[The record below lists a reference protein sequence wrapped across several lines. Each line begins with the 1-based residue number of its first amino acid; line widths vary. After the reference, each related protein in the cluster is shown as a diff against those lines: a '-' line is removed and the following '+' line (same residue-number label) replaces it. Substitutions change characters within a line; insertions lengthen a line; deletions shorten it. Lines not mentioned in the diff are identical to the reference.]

1 MGLIYTTA
9 QAAGRRREKC
19 KHKKFSSV
27 RKAADS
33 QAPNVDRCI
42 RDGYQ
47 KYRKEVLSDSTWK
60 DTDHHIEN
68 LVFSGGGIKSYA
80 FIGALQVSLKL
91 SEVKFYFETLKVM
104 NESIC
109 VYQLPYF

>member
-80 FIGALQVSLKL
+80 FIGALQVSFKESVNL
-91 SEVKFYFETLKVM
+91 EVLFSNLF
-104 NESIC
+104 
-109 VYQLPYF
+109 